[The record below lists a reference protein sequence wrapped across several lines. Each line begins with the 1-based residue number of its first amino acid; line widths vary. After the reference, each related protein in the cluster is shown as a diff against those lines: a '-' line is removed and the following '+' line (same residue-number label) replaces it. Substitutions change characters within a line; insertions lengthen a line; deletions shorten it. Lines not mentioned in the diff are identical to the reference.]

1 MDLFAPIWHTRMG
14 DAVTAGVE
22 LGLAHGV
29 LPFISPPAYV
39 ERAPPAKVNY
49 LNTDWWALFRRLEG
63 DFGDPD
69 NDFCR
74 DGCLFRKRF
83 RLPFSEFYPIYET
96 VREEEWFGFE
106 KRSKRIPPLPLKMMG
121 SFRLLGRNL
130 VYDDI
135 HEISKIGSESMR
147 VFFRDFT
154 HQFSQRFYDEWMK
167 QPTTSEEIFENERV
181 YRANGYDAHCCT
193 RVLNRLRNASTVCLA
208 AATRLM
214 AST

>member
-1 MDLFAPIWHTRMG
+1 MG
-14 DAVTAGVE
+14 DAVAAGVE

-29 LPFISPPAYV
+29 LPFISLPANV

-83 RLPFSEFYPIYET
+83 RVPFSEFYPIYET

-135 HEISKIGSESMR
+135 TEISKIGSETMR

-154 HQFSQRFYDEWMK
+154 HQFSHRFYDEWMK
-167 QPTTSEEIFENERV
+167 QPTTCEEIFENERV
-181 YRANGYDAHCCT
+181 YRANGYDAHFCT
-193 RVLNRLRNASTVCLA
+193 CVLNLLRNASTVCRA
-208 AATRLM
+208 AATHLM
-214 AST
+214 AFT